1 MRQIFLDTETT
12 GLYHAQGHRVI
23 EIAAV
28 EVVNRRLTKQHFHY
42 YLNPD
47 REIDQ
52 GAQEVHGISLEFLQ
66 DKPRFPDIVNELLDF
81 IADAEL
87 IMHNAPFDVG
97 FLNCELGLIEQK
109 PLESIVAKVTDTLK
123 IAKEMRPGQRN
134 SLDALCRHFGIDNSK
149 RTLHGALLD
158 AELLADPFM
167 IVREGV
173 YYLFFEI
180 LLRGENKG
188 VIGHAVSADGFDW
201 QYRGVVM
208 KEEFHLAYPHVFEW
222 NGQVYMVPE
231 SHDDFSVRLYRAVE
245 FPQRWEFVNKLLT
258 GHDYVDATLF
268 RHADMWWMFASTTRN
283 DVLNLYY
290 SKITV
295 NYFV

>member
-23 EIAAV
+23 EVAAV

-66 DKPRFPDIVNELLDF
+66 DKPRFADIANELIAF
-81 IADAEL
+81 IADSEL

-97 FLNCELGLIEQK
+97 FLNREFGLIEQK
-109 PLESIVAKVTDTLK
+109 PVEAITAKITDTLK

-134 SLDALCRHFGIDNSK
+134 SLDALCKHYGIDNSK

-158 AELLADPFM
+158 AELLAD
-167 IVREGV
+167 
-173 YYLFFEI
+173 
-180 LLRGENKG
+180 
-188 VIGHAVSADGFDW
+188 
-201 QYRGVVM
+201 
-208 KEEFHLAYPHVFEW
+208 
-222 NGQVYMVPE
+222 VYMAMTRGQDSLMMELDKPKQMSSDAMQQIKQPVLVKLANQAEISAHDEYIASLAKSSDCLWAKLDANTAE
-231 SHDDFSVRLYRAVE
+231 S
-245 FPQRWEFVNKLLT
+245 
-258 GHDYVDATLF
+258 
-268 RHADMWWMFASTTRN
+268 
-283 DVLNLYY
+283 
-290 SKITV
+290 
-295 NYFV
+295 

>member
-97 FLNCELGLIEQK
+97 FLNCELGLIEHK

-158 AELLADPFM
+158 AELLAD
-167 IVREGV
+167 
-173 YYLFFEI
+173 
-180 LLRGENKG
+180 
-188 VIGHAVSADGFDW
+188 
-201 QYRGVVM
+201 
-208 KEEFHLAYPHVFEW
+208 
-222 NGQVYMVPE
+222 VYMAMTRGQDSLMISMDQPQTMLV
-231 SHDDFSVRLYRAVE
+231 VE
-245 FPQRWEFVNKLLT
+245 PKAQFNQAGIVKLANSTELEAHTAYLAALDKT
-258 GHDYVDATLF
+258 GDCLWAALE
-268 RHADMWWMFASTTRN
+268 STTIE
-283 DVLNLYY
+283 
-290 SKITV
+290 K
-295 NYFV
+295 

>member
-158 AELLADPFM
+158 AELLAD
-167 IVREGV
+167 
-173 YYLFFEI
+173 
-180 LLRGENKG
+180 
-188 VIGHAVSADGFDW
+188 
-201 QYRGVVM
+201 
-208 KEEFHLAYPHVFEW
+208 
-222 NGQVYMVPE
+222 VYMAMTRGQDSLMISMDQPQTMLV
-231 SHDDFSVRLYRAVE
+231 VE
-245 FPQRWEFVNKLLT
+245 PKAQFNQGDIVKLANSTELE
-258 GHDYVDATLF
+258 A
-268 RHADMWWMFASTTRN
+268 HAAYLAELDKSGDCLWAALESTTIE
-283 DVLNLYY
+283 
-290 SKITV
+290 K
-295 NYFV
+295 

>member
-23 EIAAV
+23 EVAAV

-66 DKPRFPDIVNELLDF
+66 DKPRFADIANELIAF
-81 IADAEL
+81 IADSEL

-97 FLNCELGLIEQK
+97 FLNREFGLIEQK
-109 PLESIVAKVTDTLK
+109 PVEAITAKITDTLK

-134 SLDALCRHFGIDNSK
+134 SLDALCKHYGIDNSK

-158 AELLADPFM
+158 AELLAD
-167 IVREGV
+167 
-173 YYLFFEI
+173 
-180 LLRGENKG
+180 
-188 VIGHAVSADGFDW
+188 
-201 QYRGVVM
+201 
-208 KEEFHLAYPHVFEW
+208 
-222 NGQVYMVPE
+222 VYMAMTRGQDSLMMELDKPQKKNSDEVQQIKQPVLVKLANQAE
-231 SHDDFSVRLYRAVE
+231 ISAHDEYIASLAKSSDCLWA
-245 FPQRWEFVNKLLT
+245 KL
-258 GHDYVDATLF
+258 DIK
-268 RHADMWWMFASTTRN
+268 TTE
-283 DVLNLYY
+283 
-290 SKITV
+290 
-295 NYFV
+295 